1 MKHLTG
7 RRPAAHAPLA
17 ALAAL
22 TAATALLPLL
32 MGVHLVRY
40 RVDRARRAARDG
52 DRGAISIELALA
64 IIALVAVAGGVVVA
78 LTRLA
83 DNVTAKIPADK

>member
-1 MKHLTG
+1 MKHQLK
-7 RRPAAHAPLA
+7 HLA
-17 ALAAL
+17 GL
-22 TAATALLPLL
+22 TAVTTLLPLL
-32 MGVHLVRY
+32 MGVHMLRY

-78 LTRLA
+78 LTKLA
-83 DNVTAKIPADK
+83 DNVTKKIPEDK

>member
-1 MKHLTG
+1 MKHHLK
-7 RRPAAHAPLA
+7 HLA
-17 ALAAL
+17 GL
-22 TAATALLPLL
+22 TAVTALLPLL
-32 MGVHLVRY
+32 MGLHMVRY

-78 LTRLA
+78 LRALA
-83 DNVTAKIPADK
+83 TKVTADLPQDAPDK